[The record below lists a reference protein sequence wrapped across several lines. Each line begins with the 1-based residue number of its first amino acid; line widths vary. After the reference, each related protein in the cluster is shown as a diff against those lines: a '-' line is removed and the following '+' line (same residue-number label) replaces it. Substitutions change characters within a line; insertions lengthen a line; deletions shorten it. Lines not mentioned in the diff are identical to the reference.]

1 MLLDLSHNNL
11 DKDVLLGSRE
21 LLWVRIVTYGEP
33 EPLTE
38 VERLLMGTLEE
49 VHLSSHALGSASD
62 AASLQGLD
70 RLALGQVMGDV
81 VRILGVIGQ
90 GRLL

>member
-1 MLLDLSHNNL
+1 MPLDLSHIDS
-11 DKDVLLGSRE
+11 DKAVLLGSRE
-21 LLWVRIVTYGEP
+21 LSWVRIVTYGEA

-49 VHLSSHALGSASD
+49 VHLSFHALGSASD